1 MKNLAN
7 CSPVEFLVQSNKI
20 RKSVESWLE
29 LTKVAEIRKN
39 MPEIPEGATKEQINE
54 LIAKQGKENIRKM
67 LDSMLE
73 EHPKETAELLGLLC
87 FIEPKDL
94 EKHKMVEIISSV
106 NDILNSKEVIDFFT
120 SLMQSG
126 LIDTSKSAKT

>member
-94 EKHKMVEIISSV
+94 EEHKMVEIIGSV